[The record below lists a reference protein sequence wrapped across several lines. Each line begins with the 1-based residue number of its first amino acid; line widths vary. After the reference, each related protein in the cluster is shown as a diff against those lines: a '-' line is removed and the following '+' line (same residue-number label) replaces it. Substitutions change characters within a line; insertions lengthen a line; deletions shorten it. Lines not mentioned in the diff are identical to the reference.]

1 MTEKQG
7 KKSVKDMDKTW
18 MPFSPR
24 LVDEEKYHKYKDLI
38 IMLSLNVQIVKS
50 SYDSEMERRIC
61 TGLTDWEIADLLELE
76 SWEVSK
82 IRTVRETEI
91 AEGIIDRI
99 SEDSLDF
106 EGIGPSG
113 EDALRLYQSL
123 LEEKKVSLSSNDNG

>member
-1 MTEKQG
+1 MRANIRRET
-7 KKSVKDMDKTW
+7 KKVDKTW

-50 SYDSEMERRIC
+50 SYDSEMERKVC
-61 TGLTDWEIADLLELE
+61 TGFTDWEIADLLELE

-91 AEGIIDRI
+91 AEGIMDRI

-113 EDALRLYQSL
+113 EDALIFYQTL